1 MTSLVDITTKNY
13 QNYMNR
19 ILEIE
24 NYSFPSP
31 WNLKVFQEEI
41 KNSFSHFWV
50 LTVDEVLSGYICFWM
65 FDSEIQ
71 LINIAV
77 HPNRRG
83 KGLGYYLVEKMI
95 KEGISN
101 GIQSIWL
108 EVRTSNFDAQSLYQK
123 LGFEEVSRR
132 ARYYGDTNED
142 AIVMSLAFM
151 QKGRCQIAVN

>member
-1 MTSLVDITTKNY
+1 MISFVDITTKNY
-13 QNYMNR
+13 QNYMKQ

-24 NYSFPSP
+24 NLSFPSP
-31 WNLKVFQEEI
+31 WSLKVFQEEI
-41 KNSFSHFWV
+41 KNSFSHFRV

-77 HPNRRG
+77 HPDRRG
-83 KGLGYYLVEKMI
+83 KGLGYYLLEKMI
-95 KEGISN
+95 KEGISK

-108 EVRTSNFDAQSLYQK
+108 EVRTSNLAAQSLYQK
-123 LGFEEVSRR
+123 LGFEEVCRR

-142 AIVMSLAFM
+142 AIVMSRAFM
-151 QKGRCQIAVN
+151 QKGRYNIAVN